1 MLEPIRLNNWPR
13 APSPE
18 LSTSAVCRPLTDPVI
33 NKSAN
38 FDKMV
43 ADIEGCVERRTG
55 SFQGPFPIAPGW
67 VADQPG
73 SLPQALS
80 ASLGDV
86 RKLPEALC
94 RKLFSGRVQL
104 SLCDS
109 HLFLAGQFLTRYQVK
124 VRSCI
129 GDGGRQ
135 YLDCIPATVAVKY
148 GVHKLSEANLRALNC
163 LAPTGRPVMLVKIAK
178 DTEHP
183 FRLLE
188 LICASAADMPQDRYT
203 CIAAAELRTGAPLNT
218 RLTAMGHSQ
227 QRLCCQ
233 ADIFHLVAQPPDFGL
248 TEFRY
253 RTQLVRS
260 PRQSLTLEQGGWTLC
275 GGRRHTPDGP
285 FEAIL
290 VRPTAQTALAIESAL
305 DAHRQQLRPD
315 HEPTTFH
322 LEPMATAVPPC
333 RWLIDPVGR
342 HAYDIREVVE
352 FMQSGSDCSPYVWA
366 PRPLTAQDLQQI
378 VTHSSQVGRTL
389 LIPGGLRHPLQ
400 QGQYDALGEICDRLD
415 ADAYRGEMGVLR
427 LSGAA
432 VLDHLFTDELA
443 VRHLLVAVQTTPDT
457 AGQVTHPFALWE
469 AFKSTPSLAHAK
481 PLAASLRRLGET
493 LAAHQAG
500 AGTAEVSGSGQMPLP
515 GTRLPLWRRWRN
527 ALGRRLHDFIKI
539 YLPFFMRDPGPT
551 QDGNG
556 R

>member
-1 MLEPIRLNNWPR
+1 MLEPTRLNKWPQT
-13 APSPE
+13 PSPE
-18 LSTSAVCRPLTDPVI
+18 RSTSTVRRPLTAQVI
-33 NKSAN
+33 TKSAN

-43 ADIEGCVERRTG
+43 ADIEGCVYRRTG
-55 SFQGPFPIAPGW
+55 SFQGPFPVAPGW
-67 VADQPG
+67 VTDQPETR
-73 SLPQALS
+73 PQALS

-104 SLCDS
+104 SLGDS
-109 HLFLAGQFLTRYQVK
+109 HVFLAGQFLTRFQVK
-124 VRSCI
+124 VSSCI

-135 YLDCIPATVAVKY
+135 YLDCTPASAAVVY
-148 GVHKLSEANLRALNC
+148 RVHKLSEANLRVLSSI
-163 LAPTGRPVMLVKIAK
+163 APTGRPVMMVKITK
-178 DTEHP
+178 DTRYP

-188 LICASAADMPQDRYT
+188 LICTSAADMPQDRYT

-218 RLTAMGHSQ
+218 RLTAMGHNQ

-233 ADIFHLVAQPPDFGL
+233 ADIFHLVAQPLDFGL

-253 RTQLVRS
+253 RTQLARS
-260 PRQSLTLEQGGWTLC
+260 PRESLTLERGGWTLC
-275 GGRRHTPDGP
+275 GGRRNTANGP

-290 VRPTAQTALAIESAL
+290 VRPTAQSAVAVESAL
-305 DAHRQQLRPD
+305 DAHRQQLRSG

-389 LIPGGLRHPLQ
+389 LVPGGLQHPLQ
-400 QGQYDALGEICDRLD
+400 QGHYDALGEICDRLD
-415 ADAYRGEMGVLR
+415 ANAYRGWRGDLR
-427 LSGAA
+427 LNGAA
-432 VLDHLFTDELA
+432 VLDHLFDDELA
-443 VRHLLVAVQTTPDT
+443 VRNLLVAVQTTTDT
-457 AGQVTHPFALWE
+457 AGQITHPFALWE
-469 AFKSTPSLAHAK
+469 AFKSTPSPAHAK

-493 LAAHQAG
+493 LAAHQGG
-500 AGTAEVSGSGQMPLP
+500 ADTAEVPVAGQMPLP
-515 GTRLPLWRRWRN
+515 GTRLPLWRRWYN
-527 ALGRRLHDFIKI
+527 ALSRRLHDFTAI
-539 YLPFFMRDPGPT
+539 YLPFFMRDLGPT
-551 QDGNG
+551 QNGNG